1 MGGLF
6 VTGTDTEIGKTAVSA
21 ALLRQFSAAGMRTL
35 GMKPVASGAV
45 ATAAGPRSDDAEQ
58 LIAAMSEAAAYEEV
72 NPYLFEPAI
81 APHLAAAEIGVR
93 IDLERIVAVY
103 RSLAERAEAVVVEG
117 VGGWLVPLDDDHTVE
132 DLARA
137 IDLPV
142 VLVVG
147 MRLGCINH
155 ALLTER
161 AILDSGCR
169 MAGWIANRHLGD
181 YPRIEENILTLES
194 WMTTPRLGACGHAEE
209 GGKAVVEDDHGRL
222 FRAVSGAAGRVFE

>member
-6 VTGTDTEIGKTAVSA
+6 VTGTDTEIGKTVVSA
-21 ALLRQFSAAGMRTL
+21 ALLRQLSAFGMRTL

-45 ATAAGPRSDDAEQ
+45 ATAAGPRSEDAEQ

-72 NPYLFEPAI
+72 NPYLFEPAV

-93 IDLERIVAVY
+93 IDFERIVEVY
-103 RSLAERAEAVVVEG
+103 RSLGERAEAVVVEG
-117 VGGWLVPLDDDHTVE
+117 VGGWLVPLDDSHTVE

-155 ALLTER
+155 ALLTEQ
-161 AILDSGCR
+161 AIRGSGCR

-181 YPRIEENILTLES
+181 YPMIEQNIETLER
-194 WMTTPRLGACGHAEE
+194 WMTTPLLGTCGHAEE
-209 GGKAVVEDDHGRL
+209 AGQAVVQGDGERL
-222 FRAVSGAAGRVFE
+222 LRAVSGAAGRGFE